1 MLFAAGRSVSSKSV
15 TEVFLNVSAVTVF
28 SLTYLEPVNGV
39 FIFPLSLSLK
49 TKTDEITDALPWSR
63 ADTGKSGPRCNNQ
76 SDRRIRYRAP
86 LENSKRDMLNAAT
99 KFL

>member
-15 TEVFLNVSAVTVF
+15 NEVFLNVSAVTVF
-28 SLTYLEPVNGV
+28 SLTHLEPVNGV
-39 FIFPLSLSLK
+39 FIFPLSLSLSK
-49 TKTDEITDALPWSR
+49 QKRTKSR
-63 ADTGKSGPRCNNQ
+63 TRYRDREQIQGNLDRANNQ

>member
-39 FIFPLSLSLK
+39 FIFPLSLSK
-49 TKTDEITDALPWSR
+49 QKRTKSR
-63 ADTGKSGPRCNNQ
+63 TRYRDREQIQGNLDRANNQ

>member
-15 TEVFLNVSAVTVF
+15 TEVLNVPAVTVF

-39 FIFPLSLSLK
+39 FIFPLSLSK
-49 TKTDEITDALPWSR
+49 QKRTKSR
-63 ADTGKSGPRCNNQ
+63 TRYRDREQIQGNLDRANNQ